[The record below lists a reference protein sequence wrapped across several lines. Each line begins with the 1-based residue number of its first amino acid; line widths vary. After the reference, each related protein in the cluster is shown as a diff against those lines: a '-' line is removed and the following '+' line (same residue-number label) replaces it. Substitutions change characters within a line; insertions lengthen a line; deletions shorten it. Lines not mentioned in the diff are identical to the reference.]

1 MADTYEL
8 IYHAGIPGRGEF
20 ARLYLEAT
28 ATPYVDTALTEGQ
41 SAVKPY
47 LEGSFPGSDENPV
60 PFAPPIL
67 KHGKVVI
74 SQTPNILLHLATHIP
89 TPVDLGSG
97 PGEGER
103 AAKKAKASTLTVDDA
118 DLFHANAFALTVLD
132 LNNECHDTHHPL
144 AVMKTYEEQKD
155 AAAEKAADFRSAR
168 MPKFLK
174 HFEDN
179 LKRSESD
186 FLLESGPSFADLALF
201 QLIDG
206 LKYAYPKRMAKL
218 EPEFPKVCKL
228 YERVR
233 QAPRIKAYL
242 ESERRQPYSNGV
254 FRHYPELDLEE

>member
-1 MADTYEL
+1 
-8 IYHAGIPGRGEF
+8 
-20 ARLYLEAT
+20 
-28 ATPYVDTALTEGQ
+28 
-41 SAVKPY
+41 
-47 LEGSFPGSDENPV
+47 
-60 PFAPPIL
+60 
-67 KHGKVVI
+67 
-74 SQTPNILLHLATHIP
+74 
-89 TPVDLGSG
+89 
-97 PGEGER
+97 
-103 AAKKAKASTLTVDDA
+103 
-118 DLFHANAFALTVLD
+118 
-132 LNNECHDTHHPL
+132 
-144 AVMKTYEEQKD
+144 
-155 AAAEKAADFRSAR
+155 

-179 LKRSESD
+179 LRRSESD